1 MEFIYIMKNSLHP
14 YSRPLAL
21 IFSNGSLVVDKYFVV
36 DHLHLFF
43 LSNLNG
49 HIFFSF
55 QPDSLS
61 KIDNLFMQLLSAPHK
76 IFCHSSSLLL
86 FQFFLLHS
94 SHSGSLSSSSSF
106 EIKGFSSSSLSRGF
120 RHSLT
125 SSDKKLTNF
134 PFLVLDVDTFTNSF
148 WYGSFGFATPS
159 FERFSD
165 DALSKFKKRYG
176 ATLGYS
182 S

>member
-1 MEFIYIMKNSLHP
+1 MKTSLHP
-14 YSRPLAL
+14 YIRPLAL

-43 LSNLNG
+43 LSNLYG
-49 HIFFSF
+49 HTFFSF

-94 SHSGSLSSSSSF
+94 SSSF
-106 EIKGFSSSSLSRGF
+106 LPSADITAFRRFSTHSFSTLGLRPSFTGDRRTASSL
-120 RHSLT
+120 
-125 SSDKKLTNF
+125 
-134 PFLVLDVDTFTNSF
+134 FLVLDVDTFTNSF
-148 WYGSFGFATPS
+148 
-159 FERFSD
+159 
-165 DALSKFKKRYG
+165 
-176 ATLGYS
+176 
-182 S
+182 

>member
-1 MEFIYIMKNSLHP
+1 MKTSLHP
-14 YSRPLAL
+14 YIRPLAL

-49 HIFFSF
+49 HTFFSF

-94 SHSGSLSSSSSF
+94 SHSASSFLSSSHSFSSRVLRPSLSSSDRESV
-106 EIKGFSSSSLSRGF
+106 GSL
-120 RHSLT
+120 
-125 SSDKKLTNF
+125 
-134 PFLVLDVDTFTNSF
+134 FLVLDVDTFTNSF
-148 WYGSFGFATPS
+148 WYGSFGFATSS

-165 DALSKFKKRYG
+165 DALSKFKKRYSHFQIPLEG
-176 ATLGYS
+176 NI
-182 S
+182 